1 MICCRQFILWRNRA
15 EGLQALLRQCR
26 RSWVRLLAGVAKPE
40 CTLYSHTDYVTCLAA
55 AKDVPV
61 VASAG
66 LRGQVLLWDLPST
79 VRSAKQVRLAPL
91 ATLVCGS
98 FGQAGKI
105 LGKYNVQEA
114 ATVNEKGISK

>member
-1 MICCRQFILWRNRA
+1 MQRA
-15 EGLQALLRQCR
+15 SKLSIDSADLHIGLLT
-26 RSWVRLLAGVAKPE
+26 GVAKPE

-79 VRSAKQVRLAPL
+79 VRSAKQVRPTPL
-91 ATLVCGS
+91 ATLGCGT
-98 FGQAGKI
+98 FGQAGNI
-105 LGKYNVQEA
+105 LWKYTLVQEA
-114 ATVNEKGISK
+114 ATVNKTGIQR